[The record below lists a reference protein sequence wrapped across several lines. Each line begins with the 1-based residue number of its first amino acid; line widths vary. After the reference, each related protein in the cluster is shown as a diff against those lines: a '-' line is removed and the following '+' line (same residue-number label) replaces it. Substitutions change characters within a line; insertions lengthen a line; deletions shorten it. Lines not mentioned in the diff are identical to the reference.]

1 MQTHGKRKY
10 IVRFGIIYFFEKI
23 IEIALIRQ
31 IYEGNLGRRYSK
43 NALIRRSGHQYGLH
57 SFKTCAFTNFHTM
70 IAIEKKCN
78 RQREKVWVFKT
89 LRPHRM
95 TYRVKVD
102 FDKINFRN
110 SLHKFNHFP
119 DRC

>member
-1 MQTHGKRKY
+1 M
-10 IVRFGIIYFFEKI
+10 RFGIIYFFEKI

-70 IAIEKKCN
+70 IAIEKKM
-78 RQREKVWVFKT
+78 QSAKGKGVG
-89 LRPHRM
+89 L
-95 TYRVKVD
+95 
-102 FDKINFRN
+102 
-110 SLHKFNHFP
+110 
-119 DRC
+119 